1 MTPDADRC
9 LVCHHDHTC
18 NGFLCVRCLQRRAR
32 TIHWR
37 WHDLNYLTAMQA
49 ECNAPITTASAARYA
64 LRQAQGRI

>member
-1 MTPDADRC
+1 MTTDADRC
-9 LVCHHDHTC
+9 LVCGHTHTC

-37 WHDLNYLTAMQA
+37 WLDIHYAMAVRA
-49 ECNAPITTASAARYA
+49 ELDAPITTASAARYA

>member
-9 LVCHHDHTC
+9 LVCGHTHTC

-37 WHDLNYLTAMQA
+37 WHDLNYLRAMQHEA
-49 ECNAPITTASAARYA
+49 SGVTVNASEARYA